1 MQQVRFFFFSIPFSY
16 QLCNNRLYI
25 YISLYKTTLH
35 PPAPPHPVYFLLC
48 NTRLRADTK
57 LGSKHM
63 IVDATGGAGFPGPW
77 KLDGKAQ
84 MSPGGAA
91 ATILF

>member
-1 MQQVRFFFFSIPFSY
+1 MQQVSFFFFQYHFLINFVTTV
-16 QLCNNRLYI
+16 YI
-25 YISLYKTTLH
+25 FIFPYIKQHCTPQT
-35 PPAPPHPVYFLLC
+35 PHPVYFLLC